1 MTPSSAGR
9 RALAGKLSRLDKATR
24 PRRVLLPLL
33 TEPSATMS
41 DAGAHPFSAAIPVV
55 RRWWS
60 TVPAPQGRPA
70 SYSKVQASLDSV
82 KTATPVAFLEG
93 DFDIYAKVDKK
104 LQGLQPTADAVKRL
118 EAELKSVL
126 DTVTARELQV
136 STRKDGGRGPVK
148 SLNQMKTPSGKN
160 PAASTSSPPESECS
174 DFMKEFFDT
183 VIYRCYG
190 LLHQEN
196 PPKRL
201 LYRTG
206 NADFQWVQGQEY
218 FSFVEMKACQSE
230 NSGDHLVGLH
240 NWLKRESKDTGS
252 NLYDLCNRRPAL
264 NTKDMRINPHC
275 AKLFQALR
283 YLSLTTREAG
293 LSSTGLPANLIW
305 TKHEVEDGGTL
316 YRWEL
321 YELPRKP
328 EELTDEDVLKFIK
341 LMVYIYDQYG
351 GGPNVFDA
359 IPPPTQDDLKQ
370 AAAMISLSKATP
382 PGVLWVQWLRSFIPG
397 TFTFLPS
404 TPTALGASIVCQK
417 PPSYSMPTLVW
428 TDHTWCLRV
437 TRSFR
442 FWVSS
447 YMYIPLYI
455 SHYSRQAT
463 ILRGPGES
471 FVVKVFIDAD
481 SFDREVECLRRL
493 DGLRGVPSLFAC
505 GSVPG
510 LGPFT
515 ITSYV
520 GEPVSDL
527 SPLEA
532 RSVNESIVKPM
543 HVRGVHHHDLVQ
555 GNITRDKDGEFH
567 IVDFGEGTVVQ
578 EEGVCGGECRDQD
591 WAEIL
596 WCIESPI
603 C

>member
-1 MTPSSAGR
+1 
-9 RALAGKLSRLDKATR
+9 
-24 PRRVLLPLL
+24 
-33 TEPSATMS
+33 MS
-41 DAGAHPFSAAIPVV
+41 DAGAHPFSTAIPLV

-60 TVPAPQGRPA
+60 TVQAPQGRPA
-70 SYSKVQASLDSV
+70 SASKSQSSLEAVQTAS
-82 KTATPVAFLEG
+82 PVAFLEA

-104 LQGLQPTADAVKRL
+104 LQGLQPTAEAVQLL
-118 EAELKSVL
+118 EADLKSVL
-126 DTVTARELQV
+126 HRVEARERQV
-136 STRKDGGRGPVK
+136 SARKDGGRGPVK
-148 SLNQMKTPSGKN
+148 ARNQKKTPSGKK
-160 PAASTSSPPESECS
+160 PAASTSSNPSS
-174 DFMKEFFDT
+174 KAVAALFDT

-190 LLHQEN
+190 LLHQKN
-196 PPKRL
+196 PSMRL
-201 LYRTG
+201 MVRTG
-206 NADFQWVQGQEY
+206 NADFQWIEGEEY
-218 FSFVEMKACQSE
+218 LSFVEMKACQSE

-305 TKHEVEDGGTL
+305 TKHEMEDGGTL

-321 YELPRKP
+321 YELSRKP

-382 PGVLWVQWLRSFIPG
+382 PGVL
-397 TFTFLPS
+397 
-404 TPTALGASIVCQK
+404 TPTALVGASIVCQK

-428 TDHTWCLRV
+428 TDHSWCLRV

-447 YMYIPLYI
+447 YM
-455 SHYSRQAT
+455 
-463 ILRGPGES
+463 GPGES
-471 FVVKVFIDAD
+471 FVVKVFIDTD

-510 LGPFT
+510 LSPFT

-527 SPLEA
+527 SLLEA